1 VKFFFDNNLAA
12 KIAKGLNGF
21 VSPEHQVVH
30 LKEQFAAN
38 TDDAVWMAQLAQQE
52 DWVIIT
58 ADIRVGKNP
67 HEIEA

>member
-1 VKFFFDNNLAA
+1 MKFFFDNNLAA